1 MRRPVAFVLLA
12 TVLVVLSFV
21 SAAYADPN
29 NNNSAKLRAAV
40 TLEGVRAHQQALQQ
54 IATANGGNRFA
65 GLPGHDQSVEYVVD
79 TLRAAGYD
87 PVVQPFDYLAFG
99 EVGPSILQQTAPGMV
114 TYVEGVD
121 FGALTQ
127 TDPGDVTADVTRS
140 TSSSGSA
147 TPRPAAVRLPT
158 SPASRR
164 GTSPC
169 SSAARAP
176 SS

>member
-65 GLPGHDQSVEYVVD
+65 GLPGHDKSVDYVVD

-99 EVGPSILQQTAPGMV
+99 EIRSISP
-114 TYVEGVD
+114 
-121 FGALTQ
+121 
-127 TDPGDVTADVTRS
+127 PADRTGHGHVC
-140 TSSSGSA
+140 
-147 TPRPAAVRLPT
+147 
-158 SPASRR
+158 R
-164 GTSPC
+164 G
-169 SSAARAP
+169 R
-176 SS
+176 